1 LQDSG
6 GESSLTGEENA
17 TISTE
22 ATNDIVLRTRGLGK
36 NYGRLRAVDGLDLD
50 VRRGDVFGFLGPNGA
65 GKSTTIRM
73 ITGLIRPTAGNV
85 ELFGRDPRRRR
96 SEVMRK
102 VGAIVEE
109 PAFYRY
115 LSGRRNLEILA
126 AMSGGAPRER
136 IDEVLD
142 IVGLADRARDKV
154 AKYSHGMRQRL
165 GLAQALLPRPE
176 LIVLDEPTSG
186 LDPQGMKE
194 VRELIRD
201 LAQREQVTVFL
212 SSHLLHEVEQVCNRV
227 AVIHKGKL
235 IAAGDVADIKR
246 DEAEV
251 VRIGVNDPDRAS
263 VLLEGQPWVSAIS
276 ADRDRLR
283 VRMAHDRA
291 ADANTLLVAAGLR
304 VWALEPEQRSLEDA
318 FFALMESSNDG

>member
-1 LQDSG
+1 M
-6 GESSLTGEENA
+6 TA
-17 TISTE
+17 STE
-22 ATNDIVLRTRGLGK
+22 PTNEIVLRTRGLSK
-36 NYGRLRAVDGLDLD
+36 NYGRLWAVDKLDLD

-73 ITGLIRPTAGNV
+73 VTGLIRPAAGSV
-85 ELFGRDPRRRR
+85 ELFGRDARQHR
-96 SEVMRK
+96 SDVLRK

-142 IVGLADRARDKV
+142 IVGLRERARDKV

-194 VRELIRD
+194 VRDLIRH

-235 IAAGDVADIKR
+235 ITAGNVADIKR
-246 DEAEV
+246 DDAEV
-251 VRIGVNDPDRAS
+251 VRIAVDDRERAAA
-263 VLLEGQPWVSAIS
+263 LLEGEPWVTAVSAEGQ
-276 ADRDRLR
+276 RLR
-283 VRMAHDRA
+283 VRMAHHRA
-291 ADANTLLVAAGLR
+291 ADANALLVGAGLR
-304 VWALEPEQRSLEDA
+304 VSALEPEQRSLEEA
-318 FFALMESSNDG
+318 FLALMNGSNDG

>member
-1 LQDSG
+1 MPSSAKG
-6 GESSLTGEENA
+6 GRVTASR
-17 TISTE
+17 E
-22 ATNDIVLRTRGLGK
+22 ASDDVVLRTRGLSK
-36 NYGRLRAVDGLDLD
+36 NYGRLRAVDGLDLE

-73 ITGLIRPTAGNV
+73 ITGLIRPAAGSV
-85 ELFGRDPRRRR
+85 ELFGCDAR
-96 SEVMRK
+96 SHRHEVMRR

-136 IDEVLD
+136 ID
-142 IVGLADRARDKV
+142 KV

-165 GLAQALLPRPE
+165 GIAQALLPRPE
-176 LIVLDEPTSG
+176 LVVLDEPTTG

-194 VRELIRD
+194 VRDLVRD
-201 LAQREQVTVFL
+201 LAERERVTVFL
-212 SSHLLHEVEQVCNRV
+212 SSHLLHEVEQVCNRA
-227 AVIHKGKL
+227 AVIHRGKL
-235 IAAGDVADIKR
+235 ITAGEVADIKR
-246 DEAEV
+246 DEAEI
-251 VRIGVNDPDRAS
+251 VRIAVDDPERAS
-263 VLLEGQPWVSAIS
+263 ALLGGQPWVSAIG
-276 ADRDRLR
+276 ADGDRLR

-291 ADANTLLVAAGLR
+291 ADANALLVQAGLR

-318 FFALMESSNDG
+318 FFALLNGSSNA

>member
-1 LQDSG
+1 MPSSAKG
-6 GESSLTGEENA
+6 GRVTASR
-17 TISTE
+17 E
-22 ATNDIVLRTRGLGK
+22 ASDDVVLRTRGLSK
-36 NYGRLRAVDGLDLD
+36 NYGRLRAVDGLDLE

-73 ITGLIRPTAGNV
+73 ITGLIRPAAGSV
-85 ELFGRDPRRRR
+85 ELFGCDAR
-96 SEVMRK
+96 SHRHEVMRR

-136 IDEVLD
+136 INEVLD
-142 IVGLADRARDKV
+142 VVGLSDRARDKV

-165 GLAQALLPRPE
+165 GIAQALLPRPE
-176 LIVLDEPTSG
+176 LVVLDEPTTG

-194 VRELIRD
+194 VRDLVRD
-201 LAQREQVTVFL
+201 LAERERVTVFL
-212 SSHLLHEVEQVCNRV
+212 SSHLLHEVEQVCNRA
-227 AVIHKGKL
+227 AVIHRGKL
-235 IAAGDVADIKR
+235 ITAGEVADIKR
-246 DEAEV
+246 DEAEI
-251 VRIGVNDPDRAS
+251 VRIAVDDPERAS
-263 VLLEGQPWVSAIS
+263 ALLGGQPWVSAIG
-276 ADRDRLR
+276 ADGDRLR

-291 ADANTLLVAAGLR
+291 ADANALLVQAGLR

-318 FFALMESSNDG
+318 FFALLNGSSNA